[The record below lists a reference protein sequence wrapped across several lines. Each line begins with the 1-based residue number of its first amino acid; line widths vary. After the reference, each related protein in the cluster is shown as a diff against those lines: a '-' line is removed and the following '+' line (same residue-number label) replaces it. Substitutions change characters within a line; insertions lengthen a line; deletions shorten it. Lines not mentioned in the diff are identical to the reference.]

1 MGMFPL
7 QALLAHAELTKSKS
21 SNETAEARRAPRRQR
36 CGNLTLYPVVVR
48 AEPVFATEVPVE
60 VRVVASIS
68 NISSTGLGL
77 IAAEA
82 LPEGLE
88 FDVQWDQCGDRCGGQ
103 RPLRFEVVHSRPAV
117 AGMYRVGARL
127 IAGELPE
134 EPTPEVFTG
143 TGQAD
148 ADLNRG
154 FVEDV
159 IVRSDEDFEQPSE
172 GPWSDEPYP
181 IRGGIMKFAP
191 EPRDDSPAD
200 GSPAPRGTFKASSA
214 FGFDKIEKLD
224 GRTTCGWERSIEM
237 RREGDKMWVYIH
249 SPGKKNG
256 WGVYVDANQF
266 ESAIGR
272 IQSASKSPFV
282 TSMAA

>member
-1 MGMFPL
+1 MFPL

-21 SNETAEARRAPRRQR
+21 TIETAEARRAPRRQR

-48 AEPVFATEVPVE
+48 ADPIFATEVPVDL
-60 VRVVASIS
+60 RVVASIS
-68 NISSTGLGL
+68 NISATGLGL

-88 FDVQWDQCGDRCGGQ
+88 FDVQWEQCGDQCTEP

-127 IAGELPE
+127 IAGELPD
-134 EPTPEVFTG
+134 EPTPEVFIG
-143 TGQAD
+143 TSHAD
-148 ADLNRG
+148 AEMDRG

-159 IVRSDEDFEQPSE
+159 VMRSDEDLEEPLE
-172 GPWSDEPYP
+172 GPWSDQPYP
-181 IRGGIMKFAP
+181 IRGGIMQFAP
-191 EPRDDSPAD
+191 EPRDVAPAE
-200 GSPAPRGTFKASSA
+200 SWSAPDGTFKASSA
-214 FGFDKIEKLD
+214 FGFDKVEKLD

-266 ESAIGR
+266 ESAVGR
-272 IQSASKSPFV
+272 IQSGSKTPFV